1 MRSTFMGLETAR
13 RALMAQ
19 QMGLETT
26 AHNIANANTP
36 GYSRQVVQIQAT
48 TPFSPPSWISPAIAG
63 QIGTGVEVAAIQRM
77 RDAFLDSQIRQENSS
92 KGRWETQGE
101 LLNQIELIFNE
112 PSESG
117 IRTALDDFW
126 KSLQDLSLNPES
138 SSARTV
144 VLRKGEAF
152 ADLLNHTYLQ
162 LQELQHSVNSDISV
176 KVTEINTYA
185 NRIAALNKQIVEA
198 SSVGD
203 NPNDLMDQ
211 RDLLI
216 TELSE
221 IVDINVI
228 TDKFNAT
235 TVTIGGVPI
244 VEWDRAR
251 QLEVRDENGD
261 TMYEIYWKG
270 SPNKVQFTD
279 GTLRGLMEIRDN
291 LIPAQLGA
299 LDNIVHTLMTKFNT
313 QHEAGYDFNG
323 EPGKPFFEYIDPGQ
337 TLIRVAVTEDQ
348 IAASSDGTDADG
360 DGKLDP
366 VGNGENAKAL
376 ANVLHGK
383 ITIKDKGDNTVAT
396 DTTLRDYF
404 VGAISQLGIDTQHAL
419 RMTENQ
425 NVLVSSLQDR
435 MEAVAGVSLDEEMVN
450 MIKFQHA
457 YNAAAR
463 VIATMDQIYDTI
475 INGLGVGR

>member
-1 MRSTFMGLETAR
+1 
-13 RALMAQ
+13 MAH

-26 AHNIANANTP
+26 AHNVANANTP
-36 GYSRQVVQIQAT
+36 GYTRQVVQLQAT

-63 QIGTGVEVAAIQRM
+63 QIGTGVEVVAIQRM
-77 RDAFLDSQIRQENSS
+77 RDAFLDSQIRQETSS
-92 KGRWETQGE
+92 KGRWETQSE
-101 LLNQIELIFNE
+101 LLSQIELIFNE

-126 KSLQDLSLNPES
+126 KALQDLSLNPES
-138 SSARTV
+138 ASARTV
-144 VLRKGEAF
+144 VLRRGEAL
-152 ADLLNHTYLQ
+152 ADLINHTYLQ
-162 LQELQHSVNSDISV
+162 LQELQRSVNSDIEV

-185 NRIAALNKQIVEA
+185 NRIAALNKQIIEA

-251 QLEVRDENGD
+251 QIEVRDENSDG
-261 TMYEIYWKG
+261 MYEIYWKG

-279 GTLRGLMEIRDN
+279 GMLRGLEEIRDN

-299 LDNIVHTLMTKFNT
+299 LDNIVHTLMTQFNDK
-313 QHEAGYDFNG
+313 HMEGYDRTGNA
-323 EPGKPFFEYIDPGQ
+323 GKAFFEYIDSGN
-337 TLIRVAVTEDQ
+337 TLIGVAVTEDE
-348 IAASSDGTDADG
+348 IAAAKGYDTDG
-360 DGKLDP
+360 DGNIDLTP
-366 VGNGENAKAL
+366 VGDGNNAKEL
-376 ANVLHGK
+376 ADILLGK
-383 ITIKDKGDNTVAT
+383 ITIYNKHDPTQVVVS
-396 DTTLRDYF
+396 DTSLRDYF
-404 VGAISQLGIDTQHAL
+404 IGAIAQLGIDTQHAT

-425 NVLVSSLQDR
+425 NVLVNSLQDR

>member
-1 MRSTFMGLETAR
+1 
-13 RALMAQ
+13 MAH

-26 AHNIANANTP
+26 AHNVANANTP
-36 GYSRQVVQIQAT
+36 GYTRQVVQLQAT

-63 QIGTGVEVAAIQRM
+63 QIGTGVEVVAIQRM
-77 RDAFLDSQIRQENSS
+77 RDAFLDSQIRQETSS
-92 KGRWETQGE
+92 KGRWETQSE
-101 LLNQIELIFNE
+101 LLSQIELIFNE

-126 KSLQDLSLNPES
+126 KALQDLSLNPES
-138 SSARTV
+138 ASARTV
-144 VLRKGEAF
+144 VLRRGEAL
-152 ADLLNHTYLQ
+152 ADLINHTYLQ
-162 LQELQHSVNSDISV
+162 LQELQRSVNSDIEV

-185 NRIAALNKQIVEA
+185 NRIAALNKQIIEA

-216 TELSE
+216 TELSM

-251 QLEVRDENGD
+251 QLEVRDDDSDG
-261 TMYEIYWKG
+261 MSEIYWQG
-270 SPNKVQFTD
+270 STNTVQFTD
-279 GTLRGLMEIRDN
+279 GTLRGQMEIRDN
-291 LIPAQLGA
+291 YIPAGLKA
-299 LDNIVHTLMTKFNT
+299 LDNFIFTLESQFNA
-313 QHEAGYDFNG
+313 QHEKGYDFKG
-323 EPGKPFFEYIDPGQ
+323 APGNPFFVYNGPG
-337 TLIRVAVTEDQ
+337 TLRVAITEQ
-348 IAASSDGTDADG
+348 EIAASLDSDA
-360 DGKLDP
+360 
-366 VGNGENAKAL
+366 VGNGENAKKL
-376 ANVLHGK
+376 ANILHGI
-383 ITIKDKGDNTVAT
+383 ITIEDRDGNTVAAN
-396 DTTLRDYF
+396 TTLRDYF
-404 VGAISQLGIDTQHAL
+404 IGVMAQLGIDTQHAM

-425 NVLVSSLQDR
+425 NVLVNSLQDR